1 MSTGE
6 PSRKITVPAN
16 GLPALTDTP
25 QKRRLAAKRLRA
37 GTGPVAV
44 DTERASGYRYGQD
57 AYLVQLRRDGV
68 GIS

>member
-16 GLPALTDTP
+16 GLPDLTDTP
-25 QKRRLAAKRLRA
+25 QKLRLAAKRLRA

-44 DTERASGYRYGQD
+44 DTERAQVTVTARMLIWCSYVATAWAPY
-57 AYLVQLRRDGV
+57 
-68 GIS
+68 